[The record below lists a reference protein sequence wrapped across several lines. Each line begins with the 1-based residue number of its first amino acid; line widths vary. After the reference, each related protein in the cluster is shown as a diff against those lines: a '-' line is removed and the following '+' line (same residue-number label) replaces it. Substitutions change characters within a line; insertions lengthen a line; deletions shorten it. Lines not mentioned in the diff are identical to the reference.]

1 MVTELIEW
9 ITFISI
15 IALALNGVRFFLDNR
30 RNRLLLFLFFS
41 FSFLSFQN
49 YLLDEYYLLVVL
61 YLVTGMYTLNVSGL
75 IASSGVVLIQHML
88 SQYFS
93 WALVSFFIIT
103 NVTIYLIGT
112 KALNHFQQLREW
124 KRKMYHN
131 TKQLTIMKEIT
142 SAIQQT
148 DELDRLL
155 HIFVTTITAGHGLGF
170 NRCLVFLND
179 NQSGTIHG
187 MMGIGPVRGEEG
199 FEIWNE
205 IAVKKYR
212 LADLLERMDEEHI
225 DPELNEIVSS
235 LSFPLEADSLFYQ
248 ALRDG
253 EDRLLNISETN
264 DEILR
269 ELSNYFHMRDVLL
282 VPMVYQNEK
291 IGILLIDNPVT
302 HKPITPE
309 EIDNLMPLALQTAIS
324 IHQLNM
330 YQNIKQMSVTDGLT
344 KLKNQRALKDDLAH
358 IFSETH
364 PQFGMVMIDI
374 DHFKHYNDTNGHL
387 LGNVALEQLAKI
399 LKDNIR
405 NIDQSYRFGGEE
417 FSLILMNV
425 TPEEAFQSA
434 ENIRKLVEQAVFP
447 NQQLQPSGNLTISLG
462 VSHTDLIDEHT
473 PDAILH
479 TSDQALYLAKSSGKN
494 NTVLYQKEATQ

>member
-1 MVTELIEW
+1 
-9 ITFISI
+9 
-15 IALALNGVRFFLDNR
+15 
-30 RNRLLLFLFFS
+30 
-41 FSFLSFQN
+41 
-49 YLLDEYYLLVVL
+49 
-61 YLVTGMYTLNVSGL
+61 
-75 IASSGVVLIQHML
+75 
-88 SQYFS
+88 
-93 WALVSFFIIT
+93 
-103 NVTIYLIGT
+103 
-112 KALNHFQQLREW
+112 
-124 KRKMYHN
+124 MYHN

-155 HIFVTTITAGHGLGF
+155 HIIVTSITAGHGLGF

-179 NQSGTIHG
+179 NQTGTIHG
-187 MMGIGPVRGEEG
+187 MMGIGPVRGKEG
-199 FEIWNE
+199 FEKWNE
-205 IAVKKYR
+205 IAAKKYR
-212 LADLLERMDEEHI
+212 LTDLLERMDEEHI

-235 LSFPLEADSLFYQ
+235 LSFPLETNTLFYQ

-253 EDRLLNISETN
+253 EDRLLNLNATN
-264 DEILR
+264 DTILR
-269 ELSNYFHMRDVLL
+269 ELCDYFHMGDVLL

-309 EIDNLMPLALQTAIS
+309 EIDNLMPLALQTAIA

-358 IFSETH
+358 IFSEKK
-364 PQFGMVMIDI
+364 PKFGMVMIDI

-387 LGNVALEQLAKI
+387 LGNVALEQLAKL
-399 LKDNIR
+399 LKDHIS

-417 FSLILMNV
+417 FSLIFMNV
-425 TPEEAFQSA
+425 TPEETYQLA
-434 ENIRKLVEQAVFP
+434 ENIRELVEQTIFP
-447 NQQLQPSGNLTISLG
+447 NQELQPSSNLTISLG
-462 VSHTDLIDEHT
+462 VSHTDLIEEQSEE
-473 PDAILH
+473 AILH

-494 NTVLYQKEATQ
+494 NTVLYQKEALS